1 MGAYTLTY
9 TAVDNSG
16 NQATATRTVNVVDT
30 TAPVITLVGDSQ
42 VNLEVGSTYTD
53 AGATASDNYDG
64 DISSQIVVVNNV
76 DVNTLGSYTVTYSV
90 SDSSS
95 NAASAVTRT
104 VNVVDQ
110 TAPTITILG
119 DNPVTIEAGS
129 TLSLIHI

>member
-1 MGAYTLTY
+1 MYKR
-9 TAVDNSG
+9 
-16 NQATATRTVNVVDT
+16 Q
-30 TAPVITLVGDSQ
+30 
-42 VNLEVGSTYTD
+42 
-53 AGATASDNYDG
+53 G

-95 NAASAVTRT
+95 NAASVVTRT

-110 TAPTITILG
+110 TAPAITILG

-129 TLSLIHI
+129 T